1 MKKALELI
9 DQLNENLRDEKEKYE
24 EAMFKVQEQNHI
36 ILDLNKEIEKGREDL
51 KAEQERLTDI

>member
-1 MKKALELI
+1 
-9 DQLNENLRDEKEKYE
+9 
-24 EAMFKVQEQNHI
+24 MFKVQEQNHI